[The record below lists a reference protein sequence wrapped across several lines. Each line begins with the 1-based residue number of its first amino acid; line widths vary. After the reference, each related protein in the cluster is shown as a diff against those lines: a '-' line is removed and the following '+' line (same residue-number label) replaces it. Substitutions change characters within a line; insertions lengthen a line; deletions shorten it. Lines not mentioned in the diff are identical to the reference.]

1 MLVYTCGR
9 MPKALWNAT
18 SNVAKGGN
26 MKLLVTGA
34 GGREHSIVWKLAQN
48 EKVTEI
54 YVCPGNAGCETV
66 NKVKNVSLANIDE
79 ILAFAKEKAIDLTIL
94 GSEELAVAGI
104 VDRFAI
110 EGLKVFGPHQAA
122 AMLEGSK
129 AVAKE
134 FMKKYNVKT
143 AAYETFEDY
152 DKAKVYVENG
162 EFPVVIKASGLAAGK
177 GVIIA
182 LNLEEAI
189 IALKEIMIEKKFGD
203 SGNEVVIEEFL
214 EGVEASIL
222 SIYDGNTII
231 PFVSAKDHKKIGE
244 RETGLNTGG
253 MGVIA
258 PNPYVTAE
266 VNEAFYKDILNPTL
280 EGLKAEYEFFA
291 GIIFF
296 GLMIN
301 KRGVY
306 LLEYNMRLGDPET
319 QVVLALMENDLL
331 ELIDK
336 AMVGKMNEVEVK
348 WANKSACCV
357 VLAAGGYPE
366 EYKKGDLI
374 TGTDTVDNLVFMAG
388 VKQDNGFKTNGGRVL
403 NVVALGDTL
412 EEARKNA
419 YADVDKIKFDGAVCR
434 RDIGV
439 LYQ

>member
-1 MLVYTCGR
+1 
-9 MPKALWNAT
+9 
-18 SNVAKGGN
+18 

-34 GGREHSIVWKLAQN
+34 GGREHAIVWKLAQN
-48 EKVTEI
+48 KKVSKI
-54 YVCPGNAGCETV
+54 YVVPGNAGCETV
-66 NKVKNVSLANIDE
+66 EIVENINLKSIDE
-79 ILAFAKEKAIDLTIL
+79 ILKFAKENKIDLTIL

-104 VDRFAI
+104 VDRFAK
-110 EGLKVFGPHQAA
+110 EGLRVFGPHQAA

-129 AVAKE
+129 AIAKE
-134 FMKKYNVKT
+134 FMKKYGVKT
-143 AAYETFEDY
+143 AAYETFTEY
-152 DKAKVYVENG
+152 DKAKNYIENG
-162 EFPVVIKASGLAAGK
+162 QFPVVIKASGLAAGK

-182 LNLEEAI
+182 QNLEEAI
-189 IALKEIMIEKKFGD
+189 EALKEIMLDKKFGD

-222 SIYDGNTII
+222 SIYDGNRII

-244 RETGLNTGG
+244 KETGLNTGG

-258 PNPYVTAE
+258 PNPYVTEE
-266 VNEAFYKDILNPTL
+266 VNNAFYKDILNPTL
-280 EGLKAEYEFFA
+280 DGLKAEYEAFA

-331 ELIDK
+331 ELIEK
-336 AMVGKMNEVEVK
+336 AMIGKMDEVEVK
-348 WANKSACCV
+348 WADKSACCV
-357 VLAAGGYPE
+357 VVAAGGYPE
-366 EYKKGDLI
+366 EYRKGDLI
-374 TGTDTVDNLVFMAG
+374 EGLDKVENLVFMAG
-388 VKQDNGFKTNGGRVL
+388 VKKENGFRTNGGRVL

-412 EEARKNA
+412 EDARKNA
-419 YADVDKIKFDGAVCR
+419 YGDVDKIKFDGAYVR

-439 LYQ
+439 LYE

>member
-1 MLVYTCGR
+1 
-9 MPKALWNAT
+9 
-18 SNVAKGGN
+18 

-48 EKVTEI
+48 SKVEKI

-66 NKVKNVSLANIDE
+66 SIAENVNLKTIDE
-79 ILAFAKEKAIDLTIL
+79 ILVFAKENKIDLTIL

-104 VDRFAI
+104 VDRFAV

-129 AVAKE
+129 AIAKE

-143 AAYETFEDY
+143 AAYETFDEY
-152 DKAKVYVENG
+152 NKAKAYVETG

-182 LNLEEAI
+182 QNLEEAI
-189 IALKEIMIEKKFGD
+189 DALNDIMLDKKFGD

-222 SIYDGNTII
+222 SIYDGERII

-244 RETGLNTGG
+244 KETGLNTGG

-258 PNPYVTAE
+258 PNPYVTEE

-357 VLAAGGYPE
+357 VLAAEGYPE
-366 EYKKGDLI
+366 DYRKGDLI
-374 TGTDTVDNLVFMAG
+374 TGTETVENLVFMAG

-419 YADVDKIKFDGAVCR
+419 YADVDKIKFKGAYCR

-439 LYQ
+439 LYE

>member
-1 MLVYTCGR
+1 
-9 MPKALWNAT
+9 
-18 SNVAKGGN
+18 

-34 GGREHSIVWKLAQN
+34 GGREHAIVWKLAQN
-48 EKVTEI
+48 KKVSKI
-54 YVCPGNAGCETV
+54 YVVPGNAGCETV
-66 NKVKNVSLANIDE
+66 EIVENINLKSIDE
-79 ILAFAKEKAIDLTIL
+79 ILKFAKENKIDLTIL

-104 VDRFAI
+104 VDRFAK
-110 EGLKVFGPHQAA
+110 EGLRVFGPHQAA

-129 AVAKE
+129 AIAKE
-134 FMKKYNVKT
+134 FMKKYGVKT
-143 AAYETFEDY
+143 AAYETFTEY
-152 DKAKVYVENG
+152 DKAKNYIENG

-182 LNLEEAI
+182 QNLEEALE
-189 IALKEIMIEKKFGD
+189 ALKEIMLDKKFGD

-222 SIYDGNTII
+222 SIYDGNRII

-244 RETGLNTGG
+244 KETGLNTGG

-258 PNPYVTAE
+258 PNPYVTEE
-266 VNEAFYKDILNPTL
+266 VNNAFYKDILNPTL
-280 EGLKAEYEFFA
+280 DGLKAEYEAFA
-291 GIIFF
+291 GIVFF

-331 ELIDK
+331 ELIEK
-336 AMVGKMNEVEVK
+336 AMIGKMDEVEVK
-348 WANKSACCV
+348 WADKSACCV
-357 VLAAGGYPE
+357 VVAAGGYPE

-374 TGTDTVDNLVFMAG
+374 EGLDKVDNLVFMAG
-388 VKQDNGFKTNGGRVL
+388 VKNEEGFRTNGGRVL

-412 EEARKNA
+412 EDARKNA
-419 YADVDKIKFDGAVCR
+419 YGDVDKIKFDGAYVR

-439 LYQ
+439 LYE

>member
-1 MLVYTCGR
+1 
-9 MPKALWNAT
+9 
-18 SNVAKGGN
+18 

-34 GGREHSIVWKLAQN
+34 GGREHAIVWKLAQN
-48 EKVTEI
+48 KKVSKI
-54 YVCPGNAGCETV
+54 YVVPGNAGCETV
-66 NKVKNVSLANIDE
+66 EIVENINLKSIDE
-79 ILAFAKEKAIDLTIL
+79 ILKFAKENKIDLTIL

-104 VDRFAI
+104 VDRFAK
-110 EGLKVFGPHQAA
+110 EGLRVFGPHQAA

-129 AVAKE
+129 AIAKE
-134 FMKKYNVKT
+134 FMKKYGVKT
-143 AAYETFEDY
+143 AAYETFDNY
-152 DKAKVYVENG
+152 DKAKSYIENG
-162 EFPVVIKASGLAAGK
+162 EFPIVIKASGLAAGK

-182 LNLEEAI
+182 QNLEEAI
-189 IALKEIMIEKKFGD
+189 DALKEIMLDKKFGD

-222 SIYDGNTII
+222 SIYDGNRII

-244 RETGLNTGG
+244 KETGLNTGG

-258 PNPYVTAE
+258 PNPYVTE
-266 VNEAFYKDILNPTL
+266 DVNNAFYKDILNPTL
-280 EGLKAEYEFFA
+280 EGLKSEYETFA

-331 ELIDK
+331 ELIEK
-336 AMVGKMNEVEVK
+336 AMIGKMDEVEVK
-348 WANKSACCV
+348 WADKSACCV
-357 VLAAGGYPE
+357 VVAAGGYPE
-366 EYKKGDLI
+366 EYRKGDLI
-374 TGTDTVDNLVFMAG
+374 EGLDKVDNLVFMAG
-388 VKQDNGFKTNGGRVL
+388 VKNEEGFRTNGGRVL

-412 EEARKNA
+412 EDARKNA
-419 YADVDKIKFDGAVCR
+419 YGDVDKIKFDGAYVR

-439 LYQ
+439 LYE